1 MTPDA
6 FQRYRRSAPQN
17 RLRPVRLRTTFAIN
31 FRMMDEAL
39 RDMARHHAYG
49 SLGLDAD
56 PELGFAGVRALRELA
71 DFCEELPGAP
81 APGGGS

>member
-1 MTPDA
+1 
-6 FQRYRRSAPQN
+6 
-17 RLRPVRLRTTFAIN
+17 
-31 FRMMDEAL
+31 MMDEAL